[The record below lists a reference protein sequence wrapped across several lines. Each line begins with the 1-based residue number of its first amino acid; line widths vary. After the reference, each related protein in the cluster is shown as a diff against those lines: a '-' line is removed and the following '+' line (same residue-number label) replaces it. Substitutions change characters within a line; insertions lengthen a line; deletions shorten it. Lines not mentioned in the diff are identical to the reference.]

1 MHKALD
7 VSLIEV
13 TTISGWPKGGCG
25 RLVEVAALD
34 YYFWSLII
42 TVQLMEIQLYLSSG
56 TYHNSTV

>member
-34 YYFWSLII
+34 YYRIYSNKRP
-42 TVQLMEIQLYLSSG
+42 TS
-56 TYHNSTV
+56 N